1 MKLYENAYP
10 STYEEIKTWYPV
22 WYRDV
27 LEMDALW
34 RVWGG
39 QLDEVQAGI
48 IQAIDNNFID
58 YADAATLTKLETFFG
73 ITYDGPRSLVDRRN
87 LLKALLL
94 GANHIGQKEIKEIIS
109 VFTNG
114 QIDVQLIG
122 GMVRITVTRDFGDNF
137 NLYDCHYILDN
148 KVPAHLALDMVD
160 RLLPVSVFTD
170 NQFIF
175 KDLKLGL
182 AVQNRSLF
190 HEGIQLDGE
199 KTLDGTWL
207 LDSIRPGIQLPAFRV
222 GIILPKNTG
231 AYVPQALAFSEYKLQ
246 NAFALSA
253 ELAMALRAKNQFG
266 VSYIGTDFKTAFRN
280 YGVQLQG
287 VGLYGKHKLD
297 GSWNLD
303 ARKGEIFSSIAP
315 QRLDMTGFSFQNG
328 FETSVRLQFAASAA
342 QKENLRQGTTAIK
355 GLGARQSFGMSGSV
369 LMDGRW
375 TLNGDFILNG
385 SKSLSQIFKEEA
397 L

>member
-39 QLDEVQAGI
+39 QLDEIQAGI
-48 IQAIDNNFID
+48 SQAIDNNFID

-73 ITYDGPRSLVDRRN
+73 IMYDSPRSLVDRRN

-109 VFTNG
+109 VFTDG

-122 GMVRITVTRDFGDNF
+122 GMIRITVTRDFGDNF

-148 KVPAHLALDMVD
+148 KMPAHLALDMVD
-160 RLLPVSVFTD
+160 RLLPVSVFTN

-207 LDSIRPGIQLPAFRV
+207 LDSIRPGIQLPAFRID
-222 GIILPKNTG
+222 IILPKNAG
-231 AYVPQALAFSEYKLQ
+231 AYAPQALAFSEYKLQ
-246 NAFALSA
+246 NVLALSA
-253 ELAMALRAKNQFG
+253 GLTMALRAKNQFS
-266 VSYIGTDFKTAFRN
+266 VSCIGADFKTAFRN

-303 ARKGEIFSSIAP
+303 ARKGEIFSGIVP
-315 QRLDMTGFSFQNG
+315 QRLDMTGFSVQNV
-328 FETSVRLQFAASAA
+328 FEASARLQFAASAT

-355 GLGARQSFGMSGSV
+355 GLKARQSFSVSGSV